1 MKNTKKYYKIGEI
14 SKLFHIGMDS
24 IRYYEEIGI
33 VKPYRDPENNYRL
46 YTLDDLRKITA
57 IREMLSLNFTTAEI
71 KHFEE
76 TRTLSSTME
85 LFQKELN
92 LINEHIET
100 LLQQKED
107 ITSRI
112 NTLKTAIA
120 LKEDCSIKVLDL
132 YERPCIMISDT
143 NIPDNYVDYSLMEY
157 MQAHPQRI
165 STIGNC
171 DCYTLD
177 IEGSNPES
185 DYYRTK
191 NVFFYSA
198 SGNYQSNYS
207 LPAGKY
213 LSLTYTGSLKKT
225 KQLLPTLYQYARTH
239 RFKVI
244 GDPIE
249 FCHIDNYET
258 IDENEYVTEIQ
269 LPVYSSP
276 L

>member
-1 MKNTKKYYKIGEI
+1 MKDSKKYYKIGEI

-33 VKPYRDPENNYRL
+33 LKPHRDPENNYRL
-46 YTLDDLRKITA
+46 YTLDDLRKITM
-57 IREMLSLNFTTAEI
+57 IREMLSLNFTTTEI
-71 KHFEE
+71 REFEE
-76 TRTLSSTME
+76 NRSWNATLD

-92 LINEHIET
+92 RVNEQIVT

-107 ITSRI
+107 IQSRI
-112 NTLKTAIA
+112 VSMENA
-120 LKEDCSIKVLDL
+120 LSLQEDTSIKLIEFYD
-132 YERPCIMISDT
+132 RHCMMISAQ
-143 NIPDNYVDYSLMEY
+143 NIPDDYVDYSLVRY
-157 MQAHPQRI
+157 VQSHPQRI

-177 IEGSNPES
+177 LEGSNPAS

-191 NVFFYSA
+191 NVFFYSKM
-198 SGNYQSNYS
+198 GNYQSNYV

-213 LSLTYTGSLKKT
+213 LSLTYTGSLKQT
-225 KQLLPTLYQYARTH
+225 KQLLPTLFEYARKH
-239 RFKVI
+239 RLKVI

-258 IDENEYVTEIQ
+258 NNEDEYVTELQ
-269 LPVYSSP
+269 LPVSSK
-276 L
+276 

>member
-1 MKNTKKYYKIGEI
+1 MSKLQQFYKIGEI

-33 VKPYRDPENNYRL
+33 LKPYRNPENNYRL
-46 YTLDDLRKITA
+46 YTLEDLQKITM
-57 IREMLSLNFTTAEI
+57 IRELLSLNFTTAEI
-71 KHFEE
+71 KEFEE
-76 TRTLSSTME
+76 TRTIASTLKLFEEE
-85 LFQKELN
+85 LH
-92 LINEHIET
+92 LINDHIVT

-107 ITSRI
+107 INVRI
-112 NTLKTAIA
+112 QA
-120 LKEDCSIKVLDL
+120 LEKARNQAKDSSIKVLDL

-143 NIPDNYVDYSLMEY
+143 NIPDNYVNYSLMEY
-157 MQAHPQRI
+157 MQSHPQRI

-177 IEGSNPES
+177 LEGSNPES

-198 SGNYQSNYS
+198 TGNYQSNYS

-225 KQLLPTLYQYARTH
+225 KQLMPSLYQYAKTH
-239 RFKVI
+239 RMKVL

-258 IDENEYVTEIQ
+258 TDENEYITELE
-269 LPVYSSP
+269 LPVSN
-276 L
+276 

>member
-1 MKNTKKYYKIGEI
+1 MIND
-14 SKLFHIGMDS
+14 HI
-24 IRYYEEIGI
+24 
-33 VKPYRDPENNYRL
+33 V
-46 YTLDDLRKITA
+46 
-57 IREMLSLNFTTAEI
+57 
-71 KHFEE
+71 
-76 TRTLSSTME
+76 
-85 LFQKELN
+85 
-92 LINEHIET
+92 T

-107 ITSRI
+107 INVRI
-112 NTLKTAIA
+112 QA
-120 LKEDCSIKVLDL
+120 LEKARNQAKDSSIKVLDL

-143 NIPDNYVDYSLMEY
+143 NIPNNYVNYSLMEY
-157 MQAHPQRI
+157 MQSHPQRI

-177 IEGSNPES
+177 LEGSNPES

-198 SGNYQSNYS
+198 TGNYQSNYS

-225 KQLLPTLYQYARTH
+225 KQLMPSLYQYAKTH
-239 RFKVI
+239 RMKVL

-258 IDENEYVTEIQ
+258 TDENEYITELE
-269 LPVYSSP
+269 LPVSN
-276 L
+276 

>member
-1 MKNTKKYYKIGEI
+1 MKNNQTYYKIGEI
-14 SKLFHIGMDS
+14 AKLFNIGMDS

-33 VKPYRDPENNYRL
+33 LKPHRDPENNYRL
-46 YTLDDLRKITA
+46 YTLDDLRKITT
-57 IREMLSLNFTTAEI
+57 IRELLSLNFTTAEI
-71 KHFEE
+71 KEFEE
-76 TRTLSSTME
+76 NRTLASTLE
-85 LFQKELN
+85 LFQKEIN
-92 LINEHIET
+92 LINERIVN

-107 ITSRI
+107 INSRI
-112 NTLKTAIA
+112 NA
-120 LKEDCSIKVLDL
+120 LKHAMILKENPSIKILDL
-132 YERPCIMISDT
+132 YERPCIMVSAT
-143 NIPDNYVDYSLMEY
+143 HIPDNYVSYSLMEY
-157 MQAHPQRI
+157 MQVHPQRI

-177 IEGSNPES
+177 LEGSNPES

-198 SGNYQSNYS
+198 TENYQSNYS

-225 KQLLPTLYQYARTH
+225 KQLLPSLYQYAKTH
-239 RFKVI
+239 RLKVI

-258 IDENEYVTEIQ
+258 TDENEYVTELQ
-269 LPVYSSP
+269 LPVSSD
-276 L
+276 

>member
-1 MKNTKKYYKIGEI
+1 MEKFQKYYKIGEI

-33 VKPYRDPENNYRL
+33 LKPYRNPENNYRL
-46 YTLDDLRKITA
+46 YTLEDLQKITT
-57 IREMLSLNFTTAEI
+57 IRELLSLNFTTAEI
-71 KHFEE
+71 KEFEE
-76 TRTLSSTME
+76 TRTIASTLE

-92 LINEHIET
+92 VINDHIVT

-107 ITSRI
+107 INSRI
-112 NTLKTAIA
+112 SALQNAI
-120 LKEDCSIKVLDL
+120 KQGEDPSIQVLDL
-132 YERPCIMISDT
+132 YERPCIMISDI
-143 NIPDNYVDYSLMEY
+143 NIPDNYVNYSLMEY
-157 MQAHPQRI
+157 MQIHPQRI

-177 IEGSNPES
+177 IEGSNPDS

-191 NVFFYSA
+191 NVFFYS
-198 SGNYQSNYS
+198 STGNYQSNYS

-213 LSLTYTGSLKKT
+213 LSLTYRGSLKKT
-225 KQLLPTLYQYARTH
+225 KQLMPELYQYAKNH
-239 RFKVI
+239 RMKVI

-258 IDENEYVTEIQ
+258 NDENEYVTELQ
-269 LPVYSSP
+269 LPVSSN
-276 L
+276 

>member
-1 MKNTKKYYKIGEI
+1 MKDHQQFYKIGEI

-33 VKPYRDPENNYRL
+33 LKPYRNPENNYRL
-46 YTLDDLRKITA
+46 YTLEDLQKLTT
-57 IREMLSLNFTTAEI
+57 IREMLSLNFSTAEI
-71 KHFEE
+71 KEFEK
-76 TRTLSSTME
+76 TRTIASTLD

-92 LINEHIET
+92 VINDHIVT

-107 ITSRI
+107 INSRI
-112 NTLKTAIA
+112 NA
-120 LKEDCSIKVLDL
+120 LQNALDQTKDSSIKVLDL

-143 NIPDNYVDYSLMEY
+143 NIPDNYVNYSLMEY
-157 MQAHPQRI
+157 MQIHPQRI

-198 SGNYQSNYS
+198 TGNYRSNYS
-207 LPAGKY
+207 LPGGKY

-225 KQLLPTLYQYARTH
+225 KQLMPDLFRYAKTH
-239 RFKVI
+239 RLKVI

-258 IDENEYVTEIQ
+258 NDENEYVTELQ
-269 LPVYSSP
+269 LPVSSN
-276 L
+276 